1 MSRRSPW
8 PCNSTLGV
16 NYEIIGTTMQAVEI
30 TLATGE
36 SVVTEAGGMAWIS
49 GEVDMSTKAEGGL
62 FGGIKRKLAGESFFQ
77 TTYTAKEDNC
87 LISFNPYAPGKVLPL
102 ELTGSNEYV
111 LQRDAFM
118 VSETTVERD
127 IHFQRRLGA
136 GFFGGEGFILQRVY
150 GTGVIFVEVPGE
162 VVVKELA
169 PNEELKVDPGHIALY
184 DSTIDFDV
192 KRNEGVRNIVFS
204 GEGLFLAHLRGPGR
218 VWLQTMTLQNLAA
231 KISQHSPSS

>member
-1 MSRRSPW
+1 ME
-8 PCNSTLGV
+8 
-16 NYEIIGTTMQAVEI
+16 YEVIGTTMQAVEI
-30 TLATGE
+30 TLAAGE
-36 SVVTEAGGMAWIS
+36 SVVTEAGGLAWIS
-49 GEVDMSTKAEGGL
+49 GEVGMSTKAEGGL

-77 TTYTAKEDNC
+77 TTYTAKEDDC

-102 ELTGSNEYV
+102 ELTGNNEYI

-136 GFFGGEGFILQRVY
+136 GFFGGEGFILQRAY
-150 GTGVIFVEVPGE
+150 GTGVVFVEVPGE

-169 PNEELKVDPGHIALY
+169 PNEVLKVDPGHIALY

-192 KRNEGVRNIVFS
+192 ERNEGVRNIVFS
-204 GEGLFLAHLRGPGR
+204 GEGLFLARLQGPGR

-231 KISQHSPSS
+231 KIAQHSPSS